1 MSKTSKILKECK
13 SAYDN
18 LVTLTDTIKDIKE
31 DELVTVK
38 SNLSGIGIQ
47 EGINQS
53 INKMKRDFGDIFYTV
68 LCPING
74 YPLKNR
80 RYADGSHENH
90 GRDTAAGPCVHQKIG
105 KVSSWGSKASW
116 YRPSEVWDGLKQE
129 HVDLVHNGIK
139 SRKTHKQLAQ
149 EFLDYRE
156 KIKGILENRDAEG
169 RAQPKKVS
177 ITLETPVKVELFEYK
192 SSGYGSSTETK
203 ITSIHDCTITTGSIL
218 QDKLK
223 LNVKGTEEYT
233 MDISFDHPGTSWS
246 GQDYNSKYSVIGYA
260 SIINDPAVI
269 AGYQTLLGTFKE
281 ALDTFQE
288 LKDKHAGAIL
298 LKGAF

>member
-1 MSKTSKILKECK
+1 MKENKEILKK
-13 SAYDN
+13 GKQAYED
-18 LVTLTDTIKDIKE
+18 LKTFTDTINDVRE
-31 DELVTVK
+31 TELTAVK
-38 SNLSGIGIQ
+38 SNLSNIGIQ

-53 INKMKRDFGDIFYTV
+53 VRKMKYDFGNIFYTV

-80 RYADGSHENH
+80 RYADGTHENH

-105 KVSSWGSKASW
+105 KVSNWGSKASW
-116 YRPSEVWDGLKQE
+116 YTADQVWDNLKQE

-149 EFLDYRE
+149 EFLDYRD
-156 KIKGILENRDAEG
+156 KINEILVGTDTERVA
-169 RAQPKKVS
+169 KK
-177 ITLETPVKVELFEYK
+177 IPLTLEKPVKTIMYEYK
-192 SSGYGSSTETK
+192 SSGYSSNGETK
-203 ITSIHDCTITTGSIL
+203 VTGIFDCEITTGSIL
-218 QDKLK
+218 QDKL
-223 LNVKGTEEYT
+223 LFNIKGTEEYE
-233 MDISFDHPGTSWS
+233 MSINFDRPSTSWS
-246 GQDYNSKYSVIGYA
+246 GGDYNSKYSVLGYA
-260 SIINDPAVI
+260 SAVSDPAVI
-269 AGYQTLLGTFKE
+269 AGYKTLLGTFQT